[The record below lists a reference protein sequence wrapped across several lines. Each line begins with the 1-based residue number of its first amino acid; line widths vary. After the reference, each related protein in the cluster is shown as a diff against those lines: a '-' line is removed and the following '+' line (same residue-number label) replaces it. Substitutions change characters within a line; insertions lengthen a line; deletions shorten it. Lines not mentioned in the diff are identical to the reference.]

1 MKQCYD
7 KVGLKSGWC
16 SSGMSGVLWAME
28 KCSSVTVF
36 GAKHD
41 PCYPY
46 HYLDPMPTKCTVK
59 SVNDYINT
67 DHDFEKEHLVLQRM
81 VEDGLM
87 YKR

>member
-1 MKQCYD
+1 
-7 KVGLKSGWC
+7 
-16 SSGMSGVLWAME
+16 MSGVLWAME

-81 VEDGLM
+81 VENVLM